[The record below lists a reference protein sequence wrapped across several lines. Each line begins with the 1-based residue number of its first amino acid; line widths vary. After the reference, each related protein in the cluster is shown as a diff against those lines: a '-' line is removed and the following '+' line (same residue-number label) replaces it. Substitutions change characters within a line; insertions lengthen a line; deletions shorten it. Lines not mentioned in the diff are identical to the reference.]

1 MGEIEIGEFPSEFE
15 VEFRVDWRGGG
26 GGFLPSGL
34 LALVPAPGLMVSLI
48 EIGEAVTGEAV
59 IGVGSD
65 TQSDSEVSENGFE
78 RVGFGIVFG
87 GCFRVAFTGVPKT
100 NENISNRPTK

>member
-1 MGEIEIGEFPSEFE
+1 MFEIGEIGIGEFPSE
-15 VEFRVDWRGGG
+15 EFRVDWRGGG

-34 LALVPAPGLMVSLI
+34 PALAPGLMVSLI

-87 GCFRVAFTGVPKT
+87 GCFRVAFTGVPLNK
-100 NENISNRPTK
+100 PKD